1 MAIVENAG
9 EDLIT
14 DEDLQ
19 GTPEEVLGK
28 LAQKVSLDFW
38 DISLVHIFT
47 TSNKGL
53 SNITSKARQ
62 INTVKW
68 KTFWRCKNTALLCQ
82 SIYPN
87 LKSIHVPKI

>member
-28 LAQKVSLDFW
+28 LAQKVSFDFET
-38 DISLVHIFT
+38 LGQCAEF
-47 TSNKGL
+47 
-53 SNITSKARQ
+53 
-62 INTVKW
+62 
-68 KTFWRCKNTALLCQ
+68 
-82 SIYPN
+82 
-87 LKSIHVPKI
+87 